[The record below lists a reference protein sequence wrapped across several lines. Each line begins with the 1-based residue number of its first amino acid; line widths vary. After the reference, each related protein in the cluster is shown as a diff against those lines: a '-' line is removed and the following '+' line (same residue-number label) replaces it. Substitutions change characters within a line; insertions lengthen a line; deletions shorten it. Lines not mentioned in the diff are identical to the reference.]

1 MYNIGE
7 VSKYLGIS
15 RDTLKFYESKG
26 LINPKKNVENGY
38 REYDHFDIYD
48 IITINFYREI
58 DIEIK
63 RIQEIKKNMSI
74 EDLEFLLQEKEQVI
88 LDEIEY
94 KKLLLRKVQL
104 IKENCEKLNKT

>member
-38 REYDHFDIYD
+38 RE
-48 IITINFYREI
+48 I

-63 RIQEIKKNMSI
+63 KFKR
-74 EDLEFLLQEKEQVI
+74 
-88 LDEIEY
+88 
-94 KKLLLRKVQL
+94 
-104 IKENCEKLNKT
+104 

>member
-26 LINPKKNVENGY
+26 LINPKKNAGNGY

-48 IITINFYREI
+48 ITTINFYREI
-58 DIEIK
+58 YSK
-63 RIQEIKKNMSI
+63 RNETFRSKRWNKKCNW
-74 EDLEFLLQEKEQVI
+74 L
-88 LDEIEY
+88 
-94 KKLLLRKVQL
+94 
-104 IKENCEKLNKT
+104 